1 MARDNFTGKGK
12 YARLATALNEL
23 GGWVNRFRAAPPLLL
38 RNQPGGGVALGINT
52 PAMAGAILGFMQH
65 PFQLTVADGNYEIRG
80 GGVHTGTGILSVSGR
95 SGGYSGGTRQFWLTI
110 TYPNE
115 GTPSAVIDSGGAVP
129 ASDYVADDIPVDCD
143 QSPVFSGWAKIVV
156 PLAAV
161 VAGKV
166 SQYQYSDLYVPRGKT
181 VTIQRVVALA
191 WSDENALQQ
200 VVASELYVNGV
211 LQAATNP
218 FCDTIFATGECPEE
232 EEE

>member
-12 YARLATALNEL
+12 YARLAAALNEL

-38 RNQPGGGVALGINT
+38 RSQPGGGVALGINT

-65 PFQLTVADGNYEIRG
+65 PFQLTVAEGNYQIRG
-80 GGVHTGTGILSVSGR
+80 GSVHTGTGIISASGH

-115 GTPSAVIDSGGAVP
+115 GTATAVIGSGGTVP
-129 ASDYVADDIPVDCD
+129 ASDYAADPMPVGCD
-143 QSPVFSGWAKIVV
+143 ETPVYAGWAKIVV

-161 VAGKV
+161 AAGNV

-181 VTIQRVVALA
+181 VLATRVVGHE
-191 WSDENALQQ
+191 WVDNELQAAVIQ
-200 VVASELYVNGV
+200 ETYVNGV
-211 LQAATNP
+211 LAAVSGTN
-218 FCDTIFATGECPEE
+218 CLTLFATGECPEE
-232 EEE
+232 EE